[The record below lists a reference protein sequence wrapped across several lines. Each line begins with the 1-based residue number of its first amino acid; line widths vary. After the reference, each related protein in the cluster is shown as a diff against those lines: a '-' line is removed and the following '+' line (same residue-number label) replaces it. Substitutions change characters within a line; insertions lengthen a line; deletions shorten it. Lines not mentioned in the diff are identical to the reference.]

1 MTEIEMEIST
11 PLSSSTANSI
21 TTPPVG
27 NQMVSI
33 SSTYEDTLM
42 PATMLDST
50 TAVTEDGADQT
61 TTPISSTTSS
71 PTITGSPSVSTPATT
86 TPATSE
92 AVDFRTAFMNLFQN
106 PLIPASF
113 MKNSRKNLLCD
124 DKGILSSKSERDN
137 SGVIVEEVPNPEIE
151 DKVREITN
159 TFIETLKY
167 DRSWFV
173 SLLFQIRKE
182 QKRRE
187 SSECTEAECIYKIP
201 CYLSQRFLALSMYSE
216 VFKRERVREGFDL
229 LRRRR
234 RSLDGLDITGRY
246 TSVVEDGEAP
256 VTNCTGI
263 FANYCYNSIACIYV
277 NVLESAACSCMPG
290 YTGLRCD
297 LYDLSITLATLSQF
311 STTTIDIEE
320 LEPEDSAKMYS
331 VLDATARYT
340 YSAFTIDDMP

>member
-1 MTEIEMEIST
+1 MHLVNFIILFFPLITLVRTSTIAPRTSEEVTEIGMEITTS
-11 PLSSSTANSI
+11 LISSTAAPTDTPNIVRKINNTTSNSDDTSI
-21 TTPPVG
+21 LVTKTDPTNATTENSAIQTATSIPNTTSAPTTTASTT
-27 NQMVSI
+27 VS
-33 SSTYEDTLM
+33 TTM
-42 PATMLDST
+42 TTML
-50 TAVTEDGADQT
+50 GK
-61 TTPISSTTSS
+61 
-71 PTITGSPSVSTPATT
+71 
-86 TPATSE
+86 SE
-92 AVDFRTAFMNLFQN
+92 AVDFRKAFMNLFQN

-113 MKNSRKNLLCD
+113 MKTPRNNPLCD
-124 DKGILSSKSERDN
+124 DKGILPSKSEMDN

-187 SSECTEAECIYKIP
+187 SRECTAAECIYKIP

-216 VFKRERVREGFDL
+216 VFKRARVREGFDL

-234 RSLDGLDITGRY
+234 RSLDGLEMTERY

-277 NVLESAACSCMPG
+277 NVLESAACS
-290 YTGLRCD
+290 
-297 LYDLSITLATLSQF
+297 
-311 STTTIDIEE
+311 
-320 LEPEDSAKMYS
+320 
-331 VLDATARYT
+331 
-340 YSAFTIDDMP
+340 

>member
-1 MTEIEMEIST
+1 MAEIEMEITT
-11 PLSSSTANSI
+11 PLISSIANSI
-21 TTPPVG
+21 ASPSIDT
-27 NQMVSI
+27 QMNGI
-33 SSTYEDTLM
+33 ASTYDDALT
-42 PATMLDST
+42 PASMTDST
-50 TAVTEDGADQT
+50 NTVTEESTNQT
-61 TTPISSTTSS
+61 TTPIPPTTSV
-71 PTITGSPSVSTPATT
+71 PTITGSTTVSVTATT
-86 TPATSE
+86 TPANSE

-113 MKNSRKNLLCD
+113 MKNTRKSLLCD
-124 DKGILSSKSERDN
+124 DKRILPSKSEIDN
-137 SGVIVEEVPNPEIE
+137 PGVIVEEVPNPEIE

-216 VFKRERVREGFDL
+216 VFKRARVREGFDL

-234 RSLDGLDITGRY
+234 RSLDDLDLTGRY
-246 TSVVEDGEAP
+246 TSVVEDGKAP

-277 NVLESAACSCMPG
+277 NVLESAACS
-290 YTGLRCD
+290 
-297 LYDLSITLATLSQF
+297 
-311 STTTIDIEE
+311 
-320 LEPEDSAKMYS
+320 
-331 VLDATARYT
+331 
-340 YSAFTIDDMP
+340 